1 MRVLLVQIFLILF
14 ALIETHNSQL
24 ARAQIA
30 PSQGEI
36 AKYRGL
42 HAAAWAGDTSKIKA
56 LAKAGA
62 NLNARDPAGRSPL
75 HVATFAKHAGAMEAL
90 AKAGADPNLLEND
103 KYDIITIA
111 AVAGNAG
118 LVKLAVRLGGNP
130 ANITSVYDGT
140 ALIAAAH
147 LGHVDVVKALI
158 AAGAPLD
165 HVNNLGWTALI
176 EAVVLGDGGPR
187 HTETARALVEAGANT
202 RIADRSGHTPL
213 DLAKA
218 RGYAKIVDILQ
229 GRN

>member
-1 MRVLLVQIFLILF
+1 MQRLLIPIILILF
-14 ALIETHNSQL
+14 AVTETGRSPV

-30 PSQGEI
+30 PSK
-36 AKYRGL
+36 ADVASYLGL
-42 HAAAWAGDTSKIKA
+42 HAAAWAGDVAKIKS
-56 LAKAGA
+56 LAKSGA
-62 NLNARDPAGRSPL
+62 NPNARDAAGRTPL
-75 HVATFAKHAGAMEAL
+75 HVATFAAHAGAMEAL

-111 AVAGNAG
+111 AVAGDAR
-118 LVKLAVRLGGNP
+118 LVKLAISLGGNP

-147 LGHVDVVKALI
+147 LGHVEVVKALI
-158 AAGAPLD
+158 AADAPLD
-165 HVNNLGWTALI
+165 HINNLGWTALI

-213 DLAKA
+213 DLAMA
-218 RGYAKIVDILQ
+218 RGYAKIVKILQ
-229 GRN
+229 GRK